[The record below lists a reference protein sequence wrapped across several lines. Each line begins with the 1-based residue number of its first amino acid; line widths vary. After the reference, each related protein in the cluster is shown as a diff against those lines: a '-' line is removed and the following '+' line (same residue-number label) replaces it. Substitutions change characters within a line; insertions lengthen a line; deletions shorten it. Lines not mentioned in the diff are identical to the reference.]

1 MQLQE
6 NERKEDT
13 MKKFTVT
20 VEEFGKF
27 CGATSYVRTV
37 SKSAPMDY
45 LDALATAQQNASG
58 QLPQGYRV
66 YINEVNHWNE
76 VKHRERVA

>member
-1 MQLQE
+1 
-6 NERKEDT
+6 

-20 VEEFGKF
+20 VEEFDEFFGDIV
-27 CGATSYVRTV
+27 YMRTV
-37 SKSAPMDY
+37 SKSEPMDY
-45 LDALATAQQNASG
+45 LDALATAQQSASNH
-58 QLPQGYRV
+58 LPQDYRV

>member
-1 MQLQE
+1 
-6 NERKEDT
+6 

-20 VEEFGKF
+20 VEEFDEF
-27 CGATSYVRTV
+27 CGTTSYMRTV
-37 SKSAPMDY
+37 SKSEPMDY
-45 LDALATAQQNASG
+45 LNALATAQQSVSNH
-58 QLPQGYRV
+58 LPQGYRV